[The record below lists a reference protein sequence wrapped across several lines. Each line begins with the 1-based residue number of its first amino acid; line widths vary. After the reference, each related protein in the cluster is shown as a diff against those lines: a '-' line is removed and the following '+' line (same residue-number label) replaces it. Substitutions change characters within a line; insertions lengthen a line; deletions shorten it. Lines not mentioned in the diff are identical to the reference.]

1 MFNKKRNRTMKK
13 IYKNPELRIVKVKT
27 AQLLGNSLG
36 IQGEAQG
43 STMLS
48 RQRGGSVWDDDES
61 EDY

>member
-1 MFNKKRNRTMKK
+1 MKK